1 MVAQSTTRR
10 EVADREET
18 AFTMTTFAI
27 DPAHTEVGFSARH
40 MMVTRVR
47 GKFTDVAG
55 TVVFDQAEPTRSM
68 AEIVIAS
75 ASIDTGVAPRDAHL
89 RSADFLDAERFPELR
104 IAVTSIVPKRGNGY
118 TVHADVT
125 VRDVTR
131 PVELDAELLGLY
143 SSMQGARRIG
153 VSARTTINRKDWG
166 LDWNVALET
175 GGWLVG
181 EEITFEIEIAAEE
194 VAAEQVAA

>member
-1 MVAQSTTRR
+1 
-10 EVADREET
+10 
-18 AFTMTTFAI
+18 MTTYEI

-47 GKFTDVAG
+47 GKFTDVSG
-55 TVVFDQAEPTRSM
+55 SVVFDEADPARST
-68 AEIVIAS
+68 AEIVMAAS
-75 ASIDTGVAPRDAHL
+75 SIDTGVGPRDAHL

-118 TVHADVT
+118 TLHADAT
-125 VRDVTR
+125 VRGVTR
-131 PVELDAELLGLY
+131 SVELDAELLGLY

-194 VAAEQVAA
+194 VAAGQVAA